1 MATNPAHEPQRNP
14 IDEEIAEVYAAHP
27 ELKAELDEMER
38 QLEAGELATIDHD
51 EVRRRLRQLVGE
63 EL

>member
-1 MATNPAHEPQRNP
+1 VATNPARDP

-38 QLEAGELATIDHD
+38 QLEAGELETIDHE